1 MYENKHEGGGPLKSL
16 PNIDIN
22 YIKNR
27 ATDTSKVV
35 RKAQEIPNVNHIK
48 NRLLSNNKEKDLFD
62 YCGALLTKSKLKH
75 FCKRMGHSRILGK
88 MASLQKTAGGQNEDD
103 AGFRALNTRAE
114 AETEYISRYRSGE
127 VESKKSV
134 FEPRSIGGSTATKE
148 RALSPAPRECL
159 PPPSFSWS
167 LRFDKDLPVRADSYS
182 VAQKHNQV
190 GHDDHKRQRC

>member
-1 MYENKHEGGGPLKSL
+1 MYEKKQEGGGPPKSL
-16 PNIDIN
+16 PNIDLN

-190 GHDDHKRQRC
+190 CHDHKRQRC

>member
-1 MYENKHEGGGPLKSL
+1 MYENKQEGGGPLKSL

-35 RKAQEIPNVNHIK
+35 RKAQEVANVNHIK

-75 FCKRMGHSRILGK
+75 FCKRMGHSRILSK
-88 MASLQKTAGGQNEDD
+88 MASLQKSVGGPNEDD

-114 AETEYISRYRSGE
+114 AETEDISRYRSGE

-134 FEPRSIGGSTATKE
+134 FEPRSIGSIVTNE

-190 GHDDHKRQRC
+190 HH

>member
-88 MASLQKTAGGQNEDD
+88 MASLQKNAGGQNKDD
-103 AGFRALNTRAE
+103 AGFQALNTRAE

-134 FEPRSIGGSTATKE
+134 FEPRSIGGSIE

-190 GHDDHKRQRC
+190 CHDHKRHRC

>member
-1 MYENKHEGGGPLKSL
+1 MYENKHEGCGPLKSL

-190 GHDDHKRQRC
+190 CHDHKRQRC

>member
-16 PNIDIN
+16 PNIDLN

-88 MASLQKTAGGQNEDD
+88 MASLQKTAGDQNEDD

-134 FEPRSIGGSTATKE
+134 FEPQNIGGSIAPTE
-148 RALSPAPRECL
+148 RTLSPAPRESL

-190 GHDDHKRQRC
+190 HH

>member
-114 AETEYISRYRSGE
+114 AETEYISRYRSRE

-190 GHDDHKRQRC
+190 CHDHKRQR

>member
-1 MYENKHEGGGPLKSL
+1 MYEKKQEGGGPLKSL
-16 PNIDIN
+16 PNIDLN

-190 GHDDHKRQRC
+190 CHDHKRQRC

>member
-1 MYENKHEGGGPLKSL
+1 MYENKQEGGGPLKSL

-35 RKAQEIPNVNHIK
+35 RKAQEVPNVNHIK

-88 MASLQKTAGGQNEDD
+88 MASLQKSVGAPNEDD

-134 FEPRSIGGSTATKE
+134 FEPRSIGSIANNE

-190 GHDDHKRQRC
+190 DH

>member
-190 GHDDHKRQRC
+190 GHDDKKRQRC